1 MKKLIIATAFGLGV
15 AMTQQAVACEWMH
28 QAAKTATVVTCDNG
42 TCTTEQATQQA
53 ATESAPAAPQIADE
67 PAPAS
72 PTIVACQGS
81 AC

>member
-1 MKKLIIATAFGLGV
+1 MNKLIIAMAFGLGV

-28 QAAKTATVVTCDNG
+28 QAAKPATVVTCDNG

-53 ATESAPAAPQIADE
+53 ATETAPAAPQTTEE
-67 PAPAS
+67 PAPVS

-81 AC
+81 TC